1 MPRRRKSSLLD
12 DLFYIASRL
21 PWWVSLIVALGAWLV
36 LHPMADAPLPSARN
50 PADVGAVVGQQVIK
64 TFAMFGQFLLPFIFS
79 IGALVSVLQRA
90 RRRDLLRQAGSSP
103 SRITDEMSWQEFEL
117 LVGEAFRLRGYAVEE
132 TASGPD
138 GGVDL
143 VLRKDGEK
151 LLVQCKQWRAYKVG
165 VSVIR
170 ELYGVMA
177 AQGAA
182 GGFVVTS
189 GRFTGEAKA
198 FAEGRNL
205 TLIDGEQ
212 LARWLPAT
220 CPRTAASAT
229 TQAAPCDGRGASSVQ
244 APICPICQA
253 TMLRRTARRGAN
265 VGRQF
270 WGCSKFPAC
279 RGVRA

>member
-1 MPRRRKSSLLD
+1 
-12 DLFYIASRL
+12 
-21 PWWVSLIVALGAWLV
+21 
-36 LHPMADAPLPSARN
+36 MAGAPLPAARN
-50 PADVGAVVGQQVIK
+50 PADVGVVVGQQAIK

-90 RRRDLLRQAGSSP
+90 RRRDLLRQAGASP
-103 SRITDEMSWQEFEL
+103 SKITDGMSWQEFEL

-212 LARWLPAT
+212 LVRWLPAT
-220 CPRTAASAT
+220 CPLPAASAT
-229 TQAAPCDGRGASSVQ
+229 AQAAPANGRGASSASAQ

-253 TMLRRTARRGAN
+253 TMRRRTAKRGAN

-270 WGCSKFPAC
+270 WGCSKFPVC